1 MITLLLLTCS
11 LRHHQLGFAAGTV
24 SFGGVGG
31 HSDGVRGV
39 RLQAPDDHLLCLMD
53 MKREVSTMLGTDK
66 KKKKD
71 FTTCHLQSAV
81 LFLFLKEY

>member
-66 KKKKD
+66 KKKKK
-71 FTTCHLQSAV
+71 TLRHVTCNLQSC
-81 LFLFLKEY
+81 FYF